1 MSDSFQSRVLAVLN
15 GNSSNEEKL
24 AAMRDIM
31 GSDMHPAMSSIPLQ
45 PGKAMPDLPS
55 ELDLLRMAQSL
66 DSTIVIHCS
75 TALVHHYD
83 DHTIQ
88 NFRSKQLQ
96 VIMNILSIIL
106 FIFYFYYC
114 QFNVDS

>member
-31 GSDMHPAMSSIPLQ
+31 GSDMHPAMSSIPSQ
-45 PGKAMPDLPS
+45 PAKAMPDLPS
-55 ELDLLRMAQSL
+55 ELHLLRMPQSV
-66 DSTIVIHCS
+66 DS
-75 TALVHHYD
+75 
-83 DHTIQ
+83 TIQ
-88 NFRSKQLQ
+88 NFRSKQLK

-106 FIFYFYYC
+106 FIVYLCYC
-114 QFNVDS
+114 RFNVDS

>member
-31 GSDMHPAMSSIPLQ
+31 GSEMQNPAMSSIPSQ
-45 PGKAMPDLPS
+45 PAKAMPDLPS
-55 ELDLLRMAQSL
+55 ELHLLRMPQSV
-66 DSTIVIHCS
+66 DS
-75 TALVHHYD
+75 
-83 DHTIQ
+83 TIQ
-88 NFRSKQLQ
+88 NFRSKQLK

-106 FIFYFYYC
+106 FIVYLCYC

>member
-1 MSDSFQSRVLAVLN
+1 MSDSFQSRVFAVLN
-15 GNSSNEEKL
+15 GTSSNEEKL

-31 GSDMHPAMSSIPLQ
+31 GSDMQSAMSSIPLQ
-45 PGKAMPDLPS
+45 PVQGMPDLSS
-55 ELDLLRMAQSL
+55 ELDLLRMTQSA
-66 DSTIVIHCS
+66 DSTIVVHCS
-75 TALVHHYD
+75 TALIYHYD

-96 VIMNILSIIL
+96 VIMNILSICL
-106 FIFYFYYC
+106 FLFYFYYC